1 MPPIFVFHLVRLGFH
16 IDVLLKQAMTHI
28 FHAVSDSTVSKNPRS
43 QCNPNLNS
51 NNAAGIAVG
60 VIITLLTLAW
70 TGWSWTAHAR
80 VGSNMCVALLLYILF
95 ERF

>member
-1 MPPIFVFHLVRLGFH
+1 MYMFVCVCLFDISFHVYS
-16 IDVLLKQAMTHI
+16 LLI
-28 FHAVSDSTVSKNPRS
+28 LRFSTVSKNPKS

-80 VGSNMCVALLLYILF
+80 VGSNMYVVYPCMNVH
-95 ERF
+95 